1 MSEPAAE
8 ASGEDVLFEGHPALV
23 PSLGVLLLCIV
34 TLGIALGV
42 LWVRT
47 RSKSY
52 KITSQRIVIDMG
64 LFSKKMEQVDLYRI
78 TDYVV
83 ERPFG
88 QRIMGTGNLVL
99 EAMDSTSP
107 VLRLDALKTDV
118 VALYEKLR
126 VATEAAKQRRG
137 VRVVDYGEPG
147 VPIP

>member
-23 PSLGVLLLCIV
+23 PSLGVLLLCIG
-34 TLGIALGV
+34 TLGIALVV